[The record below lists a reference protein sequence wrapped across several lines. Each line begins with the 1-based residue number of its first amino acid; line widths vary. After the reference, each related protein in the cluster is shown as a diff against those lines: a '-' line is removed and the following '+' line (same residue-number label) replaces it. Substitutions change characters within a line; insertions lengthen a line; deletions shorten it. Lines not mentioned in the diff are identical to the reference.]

1 MIIKKKRIKLITSF
15 FIVIS
20 FITIVSLVNINMIN
34 TESLSPIGNTY
45 DNFKLVSSEFGE
57 DFTGFIQDNSNIK
70 IYEDNGEFIVSL
82 NNKKIKIKEE
92 SKIIN
97 GIKSIILSIG
107 NGFSKIFS
115 TIEEFT
121 TKIL

>member
-15 FIVIS
+15 FIVIL
-20 FITIVSLVNINMIN
+20 FVTIVSLININMIN
-34 TESLSPIGNTY
+34 TKSLSPIGNTY

-97 GIKSIILSIG
+97 GIKNIILSIG
-107 NGFSKIFS
+107 NGFSKIIS

>member
-15 FIVIS
+15 FIVIL
-20 FITIVSLVNINMIN
+20 FVTIVSLININMIN
-34 TESLSPIGNTY
+34 TKSLSPIGNTY

-97 GIKSIILSIG
+97 GIKNIILSIG

>member
-20 FITIVSLVNINMIN
+20 FITIVSLVNINIIN
-34 TESLSPIGNTY
+34 TKSLSPIGNTY

>member
-34 TESLSPIGNTY
+34 TKSLSPIGNTY

>member
-1 MIIKKKRIKLITSF
+1 MKKKRIKLITSF
-15 FIVIS
+15 FIVIL

-34 TESLSPIGNTY
+34 TKSLSPIGNTY

-97 GIKSIILSIG
+97 GIKNIILSIG

>member
-70 IYEDNGEFIVSL
+70 IYKDNGEFIVSL

>member
-20 FITIVSLVNINMIN
+20 FVTTLSLVNINMIN
-34 TESLSPIGNTY
+34 TKSLSPIGNTY

-107 NGFSKIFS
+107 NGFSKLFS
-115 TIEEFT
+115 MIEEFT

>member
-82 NNKKIKIKEE
+82 NNKKIKIKED

>member
-20 FITIVSLVNINMIN
+20 FITIISLVNINMIN
-34 TESLSPIGNTY
+34 TKSLSPIGNTY
-45 DNFKLVSSEFGE
+45 YNFKLVSSEFGE
-57 DFTGFIQDNSNIK
+57 DFNGFIQDNSNIK

-97 GIKSIILSIG
+97 GIKSIILSVG
-107 NGFSKIFS
+107 NVFLKIFS

>member
-97 GIKSIILSIG
+97 GIKSIILSI
-107 NGFSKIFS
+107 
-115 TIEEFT
+115 
-121 TKIL
+121 

>member
-1 MIIKKKRIKLITSF
+1 MIIKKKIFKLITSF

-20 FITIVSLVNINMIN
+20 FITIISLVNINMIN
-34 TESLSPIGNTY
+34 TKSLSPIGNTY
-45 DNFKLVSSEFGE
+45 YNFKLVSSEFGE
-57 DFTGFIQDNSNIK
+57 DFNGFIQDNSNIK

-97 GIKSIILSIG
+97 GIKSIILSVG
-107 NGFSKIFS
+107 NVFLKIFS

>member
-20 FITIVSLVNINMIN
+20 FITIVSLVNINIIN

-107 NGFSKIFS
+107 NGLSKIFS

>member
-15 FIVIS
+15 FIVIL
-20 FITIVSLVNINMIN
+20 FITIVSLININMIN
-34 TESLSPIGNTY
+34 TKSLSPIGNTY

-70 IYEDNGEFIVSL
+70 IYEDNGEFIVLL

-97 GIKSIILSIG
+97 GIKNIILSIG

-121 TKIL
+121 TKIS

>member
-107 NGFSKIFS
+107 TGLSKIFS

>member
-15 FIVIS
+15 FIVIL

-34 TESLSPIGNTY
+34 TKSLSPIGNTY

-97 GIKSIILSIG
+97 SIKSIILSIG

>member
-20 FITIVSLVNINMIN
+20 FITIVSLVNINIIN

-70 IYEDNGEFIVSL
+70 IYEDNGEVIVSL

>member
-15 FIVIS
+15 FIVIL

-34 TESLSPIGNTY
+34 TKSLSPIGNTY

-97 GIKSIILSIG
+97 GIKNIILSIG

>member
-107 NGFSKIFS
+107 NVFLKIFS

>member
-15 FIVIS
+15 FIVIL

-34 TESLSPIGNTY
+34 TKSLSPIGNTY

-57 DFTGFIQDNSNIK
+57 DFNGFIQDKSNIK
-70 IYEDNGEFIVSL
+70 IYENNGEFIVSL

-115 TIEEFT
+115 MIEEFT

>member
-1 MIIKKKRIKLITSF
+1 MIIKKKKFKLITSF

-20 FITIVSLVNINMIN
+20 FITIISLVNINMIN
-34 TESLSPIGNTY
+34 TKSLSPIGNTY
-45 DNFKLVSSEFGE
+45 YNFKLVSSEFGE
-57 DFTGFIQDNSNIK
+57 DFNGFIQDNSNIK

-97 GIKSIILSIG
+97 GIKSIILSVG
-107 NGFSKIFS
+107 NVFLKIFS

>member
-15 FIVIS
+15 FIVIL

-34 TESLSPIGNTY
+34 TKSLSPIGNTY

-70 IYEDNGEFIVSL
+70 IYEDNGGFIVSL

-97 GIKSIILSIG
+97 GIKNIILSIG

>member
-20 FITIVSLVNINMIN
+20 FITIVSLVNINIIN

>member
-1 MIIKKKRIKLITSF
+1 MIIRKKRIKLITSF

-34 TESLSPIGNTY
+34 TKALSPIGNTY

-107 NGFSKIFS
+107 NGFSKLFS
-115 TIEEFT
+115 MIEKFT